1 MEASGLTND
10 TKKLF
15 NVQHNRNA
23 MDEISSASSFSRSST
38 LRSQREAALRRR
50 HQKNEQ
56 IQMKPIENNS
66 RRPSTSSS
74 HRMSSLTTNAMA
86 DVMAWEE
93 IKTKER
99 IEARI
104 KDEEV
109 RRVDEARMRAER
121 AEQMAIAAE
130 EEERKQME
138 LKQRLANE
146 QRAREEAARQLEEES
161 RRLAE
166 AKAEVER
173 VERERLEAEAAKT
186 RAELKKLEMEL
197 KRERDRAKFEADQLA
212 EQRRLEEQ
220 RSQSMGS
227 SASGTGYQQQ
237 QQQKQPPSHIH
248 GDQQHGHPS
257 VVETSNDEE
266 AYGHF
271 ANGTPGGSNNGYQ
284 RYLSS
289 FHQPTADIAPNGGVR
304 EDATVVS
311 ELTEMNSPHECIP
324 SSSTNIEMKDQKL
337 KRSISTRPLS
347 FNKANEGD
355 HILDAAKDFE
365 HSQLS
370 SSTSNKISNLKQIT
384 SIYNV
389 NLDDPNEMRSFLMR
403 PCPKGDGMIQC
414 CIRRNKGIKNALF
427 PEYRIYLKSSNKT
440 ETFLMTSKKRG
451 TSKHSV
457 FI

>member
-1 MEASGLTND
+1 MNISYVMLSTIIDHEMEIARNFQNFPYLWLRICHYVRCVWLKLDYKKFFFGGSFCSGLTND
-10 TKKLF
+10 TKKWF

-104 KDEEV
+104 KDEEA

-130 EEERKQME
+130 EEEREQME

-237 QQQKQPPSHIH
+237 QQKQPPSHIH
-248 GDQQHGHPS
+248 GDLQHGLLQLWKHQMTKRHTDTLLTARQAA
-257 VVETSNDEE
+257 VTTATNDI
-266 AYGHF
+266 YPHF
-271 ANGTPGGSNNGYQ
+271 ISLQ
-284 RYLSS
+284 RMLR
-289 FHQPTADIAPNGGVR
+289 QMGV
-304 EDATVVS
+304 
-311 ELTEMNSPHECIP
+311 
-324 SSSTNIEMKDQKL
+324 
-337 KRSISTRPLS
+337 
-347 FNKANEGD
+347 
-355 HILDAAKDFE
+355 
-365 HSQLS
+365 
-370 SSTSNKISNLKQIT
+370 
-384 SIYNV
+384 
-389 NLDDPNEMRSFLMR
+389 
-403 PCPKGDGMIQC
+403 
-414 CIRRNKGIKNALF
+414 
-427 PEYRIYLKSSNKT
+427 
-440 ETFLMTSKKRG
+440 
-451 TSKHSV
+451 
-457 FI
+457 

>member
-1 MEASGLTND
+1 M
-10 TKKLF
+10 
-15 NVQHNRNA
+15 
-23 MDEISSASSFSRSST
+23 M
-38 LRSQREAALRRR
+38 
-50 HQKNEQ
+50 
-56 IQMKPIENNS
+56 PIETNS

-104 KDEEV
+104 KDEEA
-109 RRVDEARMRAER
+109 RRVEEEARMRAER
-121 AEQMAIAAE
+121 AEQMARAAE
-130 EEERKQME
+130 EKEEEKLE
-138 LKQRLANE
+138 LERRLAGE

-186 RAELKKLEMEL
+186 RAELKRLEMEL

-220 RSQSMGS
+220 RSQSIGGS
-227 SASGTGYQQQ
+227 SASGTGYQQHQ
-237 QQQKQPPSHIH
+237 QPPSHIH
-248 GDQQHGHPS
+248 GDQQH
-257 VVETSNDEE
+257 SNDEE

-289 FHQPTADIAPNGGVR
+289 FHQPTAANVVANGGVR

-311 ELTEMNSPHECIP
+311 ELTEMNSPHET
-324 SSSTNIEMKDQKL
+324 TNAEMKDLKL
-337 KRSISTRPLS
+337 KRSISSRSLS
-347 FNKANEGD
+347 FNKGD
-355 HILDAAKDFE
+355 DGDRIVDTAKDFE
-365 HSQLS
+365 HCQLS
-370 SSTSNKISNLKQIT
+370 SSNKTFNLKQIT
-384 SIYNV
+384 SIDNV
-389 NLDDPNEMRSFLMR
+389 NLDDPNEMRSFLMK
-403 PCPKGDGMIQC
+403 PCPKQVGMIQC

-451 TSKHSV
+451 MSLKHLL
-457 FI
+457 FYD